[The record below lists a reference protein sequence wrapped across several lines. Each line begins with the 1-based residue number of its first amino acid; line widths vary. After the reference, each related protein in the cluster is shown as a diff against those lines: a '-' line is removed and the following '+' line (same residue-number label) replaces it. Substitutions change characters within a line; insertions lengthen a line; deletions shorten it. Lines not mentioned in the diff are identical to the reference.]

1 MHISGMMHV
10 NVNCRDYERSRQ
22 FYELLGFKVMW
33 EVPERNTPEVAA
45 AVGMPPYRV
54 RGALLQL
61 EGSPTTPLIDLL
73 EWKEPRD
80 NDPPYP
86 HLYHLGIARI
96 ALLSAN
102 LDADVHTLKE
112 HGVEFISEPVRLD
125 PPDAPSARFVSL
137 GNPGPPPPAGCRITS
152 GMTGAPCTAS
162 ANHDAM

>member
-33 EVPERNTPEVAA
+33 EVPERNSPAVAA
-45 AVGMPPYRV
+45 AVGMPPYLV

-73 EWKEPRD
+73 EWQEPRD
-80 NDPPYP
+80 DDPPYP

-96 ALLSAN
+96 ALLTTN

-112 HGVEFISEPVRLD
+112 HGVEFISEPVLLD
-125 PPDAPSARFVSL
+125 PPDAPSARFVCFKDPDGTVL
-137 GNPGPPPPAGCRITS
+137 ELVEMEGP
-152 GMTGAPCTAS
+152 
-162 ANHDAM
+162 

>member
-22 FYELLGFKVMW
+22 FYELLGFRVMW

-45 AVGMPPYRV
+45 AVGMPPYLV

-80 NDPPYP
+80 NDPGY
-86 HLYHLGIARI
+86 
-96 ALLSAN
+96 
-102 LDADVHTLKE
+102 
-112 HGVEFISEPVRLD
+112 
-125 PPDAPSARFVSL
+125 
-137 GNPGPPPPAGCRITS
+137 
-152 GMTGAPCTAS
+152 TGK
-162 ANHDAM
+162 

>member
-61 EGSPTTPLIDLL
+61 EGSATTPLIDGDLSIPASL
-73 EWKEPRD
+73 PPRYAF
-80 NDPPYP
+80 P
-86 HLYHLGIARI
+86 
-96 ALLSAN
+96 
-102 LDADVHTLKE
+102 
-112 HGVEFISEPVRLD
+112 
-125 PPDAPSARFVSL
+125 
-137 GNPGPPPPAGCRITS
+137 
-152 GMTGAPCTAS
+152 
-162 ANHDAM
+162 